1 MHGYCK
7 HCNAVIAACYTECSN
22 CNPERVNHLAAAR
35 KEEGE
40 AIMHHITYR
49 DYTGREQVVKLP
61 AAEIDRVLFL
71 IGSLRRAKM
80 EYQHVFWD

>member
-1 MHGYCK
+1 
-7 HCNAVIAACYTECSN
+7 
-22 CNPERVNHLAAAR
+22 
-35 KEEGE
+35 
-40 AIMHHITYR
+40 MHHITYR